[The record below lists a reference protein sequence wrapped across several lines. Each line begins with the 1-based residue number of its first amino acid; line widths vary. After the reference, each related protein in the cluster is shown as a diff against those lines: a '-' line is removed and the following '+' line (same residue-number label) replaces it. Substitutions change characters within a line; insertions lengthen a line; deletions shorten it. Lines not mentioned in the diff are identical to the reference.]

1 MMDLYITG
9 LVVGVG
15 LGMIITASGL
25 LVYLEYFSKSG
36 E

>member
-1 MMDLYITG
+1 MELYLTG
-9 LVVGVG
+9 LAVGVG